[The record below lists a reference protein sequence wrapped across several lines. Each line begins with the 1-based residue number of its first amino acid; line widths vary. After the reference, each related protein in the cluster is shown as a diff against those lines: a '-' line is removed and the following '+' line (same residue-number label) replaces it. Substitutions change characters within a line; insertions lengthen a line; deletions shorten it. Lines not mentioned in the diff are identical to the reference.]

1 VWTTGAL
8 GDNFA
13 LSVLCPRRYSPLH
26 GSSRLAHLSPQSRA
40 PKMGASA
47 ALEHLMSTPRSEF
60 SIRDADP
67 ASRKPPTCAPIA
79 PLPSQQAGNR
89 SRVCLA
95 PVIIPCTVLVTRPSH
110 AAAAK
115 MAGTD
120 RFIRPSPQSRAPKLG
135 ASRFA
140 QAPTSQHHS
149 QRNVS
154 LRSADA
160 TQASPP
166 HPARPC
172 ATSAHP
178 NWVRVGYPGLLKST
192 LHSALR
198 SQAAAVTP
206 PTSRRHRTYAPR
218 LPPAHPFWGQVGSP
232 KLRQADITLN
242 STSLFGVPTQHKRR
256 LPIPLARVQRPRT
269 QIGCAGAPTG

>member
-26 GSSRLAHLSPQSRA
+26 GSSRFAHLSPKSRA

-178 NWVRVGYPGLLKST
+178 NWVRGSADGLIGW
-192 LHSALR
+192 
-198 SQAAAVTP
+198 
-206 PTSRRHRTYAPR
+206 RRGAGR
-218 LPPAHPFWGQVGSP
+218 QVGSVSP
-232 KLRQADITLN
+232 PRPAALHPYREPVWPPGHLE
-242 STSLFGVPTQHKRR
+242 STPRSVFSSRDVD
-256 LPIPLARVQRPRT
+256 LASWKPHACAPR
-269 QIGCAGAPTG
+269 A